1 MVFGTLKFRNIPWN
15 ISVLQR
21 CVRASDGIFY
31 SNSPRSSVR
40 WNIPWNISVLQRCV
54 RASDGIF
61 YSNSIQNGSYGMLK
75 VEYSRNIPGNIDGSF
90 GICKGEYGHSPT
102 GI

>member
-1 MVFGTLKFRNIPWN
+1 M
-15 ISVLQR
+15 
-21 CVRASDGIFY
+21 
-31 SNSPRSSVR
+31 
-40 WNIPWNISVLQRCV
+40 LQRCV

-61 YSNSIQNGSYGMLK
+61 YSNSIQMVVLECIK

-102 GI
+102 GILGKGQAASVCCSVAE

>member
-1 MVFGTLKFRNIPWN
+1 MVFGTLKFR
-15 ISVLQR
+15 
-21 CVRASDGIFY
+21 
-31 SNSPRSSVR
+31 
-40 WNIPWNISVLQRCV
+40 NIPWNISVLQRCV

-102 GI
+102 GILGKGQDQLCRWRGDKEAQPA

>member
-1 MVFGTLKFRNIPWN
+1 M
-15 ISVLQR
+15 
-21 CVRASDGIFY
+21 
-31 SNSPRSSVR
+31 
-40 WNIPWNISVLQRCV
+40 LQRCV

-102 GI
+102 GILLTGQGGVLVRVAHPYFRFQPPQLSFRTFGELTHKFRKSFS